1 MWGQVAMELVEQRGT
16 SVASACRL
24 FGHCRQAFYQS
35 KADIA
40 VEVSRDKVILDNVR
54 EIREEDPGIGGYKLW
69 LMLTEVYGRELIPG
83 RDSFFTLL
91 RRHQL
96 MLPPRQARHTTNS
109 NHRYH
114 KWKNLVKGIT
124 LTAANQLW
132 VSDITYIQ
140 LANGDVAYL
149 HLVTDAYSHKIVG
162 WVLADTLRAAMSVK
176 ALEMAIEQA
185 VDMGGKDCLKGLIH
199 HSDRGVQYCCDA
211 YVQKLQEYG
220 ISISMTEDYK
230 PTDNAIAER
239 VNGIIKMEKVYRTH
253 LFENI
258 GCAKTVIERYIQF
271 YNNRRPHMSIGFKTP
286 AKAHLEQGIQKKMWK
301 KKKYPPKKTDSEK
314 ECVSLQN
321 QKTSS
326 GDGACQ

>member
-1 MWGQVAMELVEQRGT
+1 MELVEQRST
-16 SVASACRL
+16 SVATACRL

-35 KADIA
+35 KADIEA
-40 VEVSRDKVILDNVR
+40 EVNRDKVILDNVR

-162 WVLADTLRAAMSVK
+162 WVLADTLRAAMSVE

-185 VDMGGKDCLKGLIH
+185 VGMGGKERLKRLIH

-253 LFENI
+253 LFEDI
-258 GCAKTVIERYIQF
+258 DSARPVIERYIQF

-286 AKAHLEQGIQKKMWK
+286 AKAHLEQGVQKKMWK
-301 KKKYPPKKTDSEK
+301 KKKYPPKTTDSEK

>member
-1 MWGQVAMELVEQRGT
+1 MELVEQQGIK
-16 SVASACRL
+16 VATACRL

-35 KADIA
+35 KADIEQ
-40 VEVSRDKVILDNVR
+40 EVKRDRIIVDNVR

-69 LMLTEVYGRELIPG
+69 LMLTELYGKEQIPG

-96 MLPPRQARHTTNS
+96 MLPPRKARHTTNS
-109 NHRYH
+109 NHRFH
-114 KWKNLVKGIT
+114 KWKNLIKGMA

-140 LANGDVAYL
+140 LANGEVAYL

-162 WVLADTLRAAMSVK
+162 WVLADSLRAAMSIQ
-176 ALEMAIEQA
+176 ALQMAIDQA
-185 VDMGGKDCLKGLIH
+185 VEMTGNVCLKGLVH

-211 YVQKLQEYG
+211 YVMKLQEHG

-239 VNGIIKMEKVYRTH
+239 VNGIIKTENVYRQH
-253 LFENI
+253 VFKDIE
-258 GCAKTVIERYIQF
+258 CAKASIGRYIHF
-271 YNNRRPHMSIGFKTP
+271 YNDRRPHMSIGYKTP
-286 AKAHLEQGIQKKMWK
+286 ATVHQEQGTQEKMWK
-301 KKKYPPKKTDSEK
+301 KRKYPSKKLECQK
-314 ECVSLQN
+314 EDVSLQS
-321 QKTSS
+321 QTKSS
-326 GDGACQ
+326 GESACQ